1 MAMVREMLPLM
12 AIGLLL
18 IVAYIVIFW
27 AQINTMPYDMIYLF
41 LPHGV
46 RMLAFVLLRYASIP
60 VMILA
65 QFTAGY
71 FLDDVYPAASWL
83 LFLGAAISTLS
94 PVLGY
99 WLLRLFRIDP
109 VPADPSKPIGWGT
122 LLLFLGATTLFNG
135 PFIAFLK
142 IFVVGVDA
150 GYMDFASA
158 MMVGDILGSLAIM
171 VGYFMGKHIVQ
182 LGQKFGRN
190 FRWHL

>member
-1 MAMVREMLPLM
+1 MNHHKVRVQRGGPRSWNT
-12 AIGLLL
+12 ARGWIPCRL
-18 IVAYIVIFW
+18 ICF
-27 AQINTMPYDMIYLF
+27 
-41 LPHGV
+41 
-46 RMLAFVLLRYASIP
+46 S
-60 VMILA
+60 
-65 QFTAGY
+65 AG
-71 FLDDVYPAASWL
+71 A
-83 LFLGAAISTLS
+83 
-94 PVLGY
+94 
-99 WLLRLFRIDP
+99 

-158 MMVGDILGSLAIM
+158 MMMGDILGSLAIM
-171 VGYFMGKHIVQ
+171 VGYFMAKHIVQ